1 VCRGLLSALDVSE
14 GRRKQRAR
22 DTAADAIGLGIKRRL
37 LEAAVE
43 ADPDPIAFEAWL
55 LCRCFDASEDVSV
68 GATRAMAR
76 EIFSEWQLA
85 AASADFTAW
94 LCSLSREPRDAPPIP
109 IPGHESGATVTVEI
123 PPEADRRAARRAGS
137 RRTAT
142 PVRESPESPPGA
154 SRRA

>member
-37 LEAAVE
+37 LEAAVD

-55 LCRCFDASEDVSV
+55 LCRCFEASEDVSV

-76 EIFSEWQLA
+76 EVFSEWQLA
-85 AASADFTAW
+85 AASDDFTAW
-94 LCSLSREPRDAPPIP
+94 LCSLSRGPRDAPP
-109 IPGHESGATVTVEI
+109 ET
-123 PPEADRRAARRAGS
+123 DRRAGRRAGS

-142 PVRESPESPPGA
+142 PPRESPESPPGA
-154 SRRA
+154 ARRA